1 MNEVPMCLF
10 IACSTSDNTSRE
22 YIYTILKNRL
32 LGSHVCID
40 TNILDVPTNLKFC
53 TFDDLLKCADDLQK
67 YDSYAYGCLKKIEK
81 IAKEYDENI
90 ELKIIYQR
98 QHINIDQYIRRFSW
112 DDAKYPRNR
121 SLVDT
126 IDVII
131 NNITKLSDEIQ
142 IKSNILNDLKEKK
155 KLYISK
161 HDSNNFIHK
170 NLNEILTPQVVN
182 ESDFMETEYITT
194 VIAYVSKDS
203 INDWV
208 SNYEKFSQYVVPRS
222 TKQFNDLIDKD
233 GNTLWKA
240 FVFKKFVNNFI
251 ENAKSKNFIVK
262 PFKYDETHYNNIME
276 SRTKIETEV
285 IRQETFLRRM
295 CLAAFSDVFI
305 AFIHINILRVF
316 CESVLRFGV
325 PPNFASFSIR
335 INGESKEKK
344 VRKKLYDIFST
355 TDSIGKNYLKRS
367 DENDEEI
374 YPYVSVSFKI

>member
-1 MNEVPMCLF
+1 MSEIPMCLF
-10 IACSTSDNTSRE
+10 IACSTRDNTSRE

-32 LGSHVCID
+32 LGSHICID
-40 TNILDVPTNLKFC
+40 TNILDVPTNIKFC
-53 TFDDLLKCADDLQK
+53 SFDDLLKCADDLQK

-98 QHINIDQYIRRFSW
+98 QHINIDQYIRRFTW
-112 DDAKYPRNR
+112 DDAKYPRSR
-121 SLVDT
+121 SLTDT
-126 IDVII
+126 IDVMI

-142 IKSNILNDLKEKK
+142 IKSSMLNDLKEKK
-155 KLYISK
+155 KK
-161 HDSNNFIHK
+161 EVPKNDSNNFFLR
-170 NLNEILTPQVVN
+170 NLNEILTPQTVS
-182 ESDFMETEYITT
+182 ETDFIETEYLTT
-194 VIAYVSKDS
+194 LIAYVPKNS
-203 INDWV
+203 IDDWLN
-208 SNYEKFSQYVVPRS
+208 NYEKFSSYVVPRS
-222 TKQFNDLIDKD
+222 TEQFKDLIDKD
-233 GNTLWKA
+233 GNTLWKV
-240 FVFKKFVNNFI
+240 FVFKKFAEDFKK
-251 ENAKSKNFIVK
+251 EAKVKKFIVK
-262 PFKYDETHYNNIME
+262 SFKYDEKQYNDMME
-276 SRTKIETEV
+276 SRTKVEAEI

-295 CLAAFSDVFI
+295 CLAAFSDIFI

-344 VRKKLYDIFST
+344 VRKKLYDIFSS
-355 TDSIGKNYLKRS
+355 TDSIGKNYIKRS

>member
-1 MNEVPMCLF
+1 MSESPMCLF
-10 IACSTSDNTSRE
+10 IACSTRDNTSRE

-53 TFDDLLKCADDLQK
+53 SFDDLLKCADDLQK

-81 IAKEYDENI
+81 LAKEYDENI

-121 SLVDT
+121 SLTDT
-126 IDVII
+126 IDVMV
-131 NNITKLSDEIQ
+131 NNITKLSDEIH
-142 IKSNILNDLKEKK
+142 IKSNMLNDLKEKK
-155 KLYISK
+155 KKDIPK
-161 HDSNNFIHK
+161 TDTNNFFLK
-170 NLNEILTPQVVN
+170 NLNEILTPQTV
-182 ESDFMETEYITT
+182 SQADFMETEYLTT
-194 VIAYVSKDS
+194 LIAYIPKNSVEEWLAS
-203 INDWV
+203 
-208 SNYEKFSQYVVPRS
+208 YEKFSEYVVPRS
-222 TKQFNDLIDKD
+222 TEQFKGLVDKD
-233 GNTLWKA
+233 GNTLWKVY
-240 FVFKKFVNNFI
+240 VFRKFAESFKEAAKLKKFVV
-251 ENAKSKNFIVK
+251 KS
-262 PFKYDETHYNNIME
+262 FKYDEKKYNDVME
-276 SRTKIETEV
+276 SRTKVEAEI

-295 CLAAFSDVFI
+295 CLAAFSDIFS

-355 TDSIGKNYLKRS
+355 TDSIGKNYIKRS

>member
-262 PFKYDETHYNNIME
+262 PFKYDESHYNNIME

>member
-1 MNEVPMCLF
+1 MSESPMCLF
-10 IACSTSDNTSRE
+10 IACSTRDNTSRE

-53 TFDDLLKCADDLQK
+53 SFDDLLKCADDLQK

-81 IAKEYDENI
+81 LAKEYDENI

-121 SLVDT
+121 SLTDT
-126 IDVII
+126 IDVMV
-131 NNITKLSDEIQ
+131 NNITKLSDEIH
-142 IKSNILNDLKEKK
+142 IKSSMLNELKEKK
-155 KLYISK
+155 KKDIPK
-161 HDSNNFIHK
+161 TDTNNFFLK
-170 NLNEILTPQVVN
+170 NLNEILTPQTVN
-182 ESDFMETEYITT
+182 QNDFMETEYLTT
-194 VIAYVSKDS
+194 LIAYIPKNSVEEWLAS
-203 INDWV
+203 
-208 SNYEKFSQYVVPRS
+208 YEKFSEYVVPRS
-222 TKQFNDLIDKD
+222 TEQFKGLVDKD
-233 GNTLWKA
+233 GNTLWKVY
-240 FVFKKFVNNFI
+240 VFKKFAESFK
-251 ENAKSKNFIVK
+251 EAAKLKKFVVK
-262 PFKYDETHYNNIME
+262 SFKYDEKKYNDVME
-276 SRTKIETEV
+276 SRTKVEAEI

-295 CLAAFSDVFI
+295 CLAAFSDVFS

-355 TDSIGKNYLKRS
+355 TDSIGKNYIKRS

>member
-1 MNEVPMCLF
+1 MSEIPMCLF
-10 IACSTSDNTSRE
+10 IACSTRDNTSRE

-32 LGSHVCID
+32 LGSHICID
-40 TNILDVPTNLKFC
+40 TNILDVPTNIKFC
-53 TFDDLLKCADDLQK
+53 SFDDLLKCADDLQK

-98 QHINIDQYIRRFSW
+98 QHINIDQYIRRFTW
-112 DDAKYPRNR
+112 DDAKYPRSR
-121 SLVDT
+121 SLTDT
-126 IDVII
+126 IDVMI

-142 IKSNILNDLKEKK
+142 IKSSMLNDLKEKK
-155 KLYISK
+155 KK
-161 HDSNNFIHK
+161 EVPKNDSNNFFLR
-170 NLNEILTPQVVN
+170 NLNEILTPQTVS
-182 ESDFMETEYITT
+182 ETDFIETEYLTT
-194 VIAYVSKDS
+194 LIAYVPKNS
-203 INDWV
+203 IDDWLN
-208 SNYEKFSQYVVPRS
+208 NYEKFSSYVVPRS
-222 TKQFNDLIDKD
+222 TEQFKDLIDKD
-233 GNTLWKA
+233 GNTLWKV
-240 FVFKKFVNNFI
+240 FVFKKFAEDFKK
-251 ENAKSKNFIVK
+251 EAKVK
-262 PFKYDETHYNNIME
+262 KFVVKSFKYDEKQYNDMME
-276 SRTKIETEV
+276 SRTKVEAEI

-295 CLAAFSDVFI
+295 CLAAFSDIFI

-344 VRKKLYDIFST
+344 VRKKLYDIFSSS
-355 TDSIGKNYLKRS
+355 DSIGKNYIKRS

>member
-1 MNEVPMCLF
+1 MCLF
-10 IACSTSDNTSRE
+10 IACSTRDNTSRE

-53 TFDDLLKCADDLQK
+53 SFDDLLKCADDLQK

-81 IAKEYDENI
+81 LAKEYDENI

-98 QHINIDQYIRRFSW
+98 QHINIDQYIRRFTW

-121 SLVDT
+121 SLTDT
-126 IDVII
+126 IDVMV
-131 NNITKLSDEIQ
+131 NNITKLSDEIH
-142 IKSNILNDLKEKK
+142 IKSSMLNDLKEKK
-155 KLYISK
+155 KKDIPK
-161 HDSNNFIHK
+161 TDTNNFFLK
-170 NLNEILTPQVVN
+170 NLNEILTPQTV
-182 ESDFMETEYITT
+182 SQADFMETEYLTT
-194 VIAYVSKDS
+194 LIAYIPKNSVDEWLAS
-203 INDWV
+203 
-208 SNYEKFSQYVVPRS
+208 YEKFSQYVVPRS
-222 TKQFNDLIDKD
+222 TEQFKGLVDKD
-233 GNTLWKA
+233 GNTLWKVY
-240 FVFKKFVNNFI
+240 VFKKFAESFK
-251 ENAKSKNFIVK
+251 EAAKLKKFVVK
-262 PFKYDETHYNNIME
+262 SFKYDEQKYNDVME
-276 SRTKIETEV
+276 SRTKVEAEI

-295 CLAAFSDVFI
+295 CLAAFSDIFS

-344 VRKKLYDIFST
+344 VRKKLYDIFSS
-355 TDSIGKNYLKRS
+355 TDSIGKNYIKRS

>member
-1 MNEVPMCLF
+1 MSESPMCLF
-10 IACSTSDNTSRE
+10 IACSTRDNTSRE

-53 TFDDLLKCADDLQK
+53 SFDDLLKCADDLQK

-81 IAKEYDENI
+81 LAKEYDENI

-98 QHINIDQYIRRFSW
+98 QHINIDQYIRRFTW

-121 SLVDT
+121 SLTDT
-126 IDVII
+126 IDVMV
-131 NNITKLSDEIQ
+131 NNITKLSDEIH
-142 IKSNILNDLKEKK
+142 IKSSMLNDLKEKK
-155 KLYISK
+155 KKDIPK
-161 HDSNNFIHK
+161 TDTNNFFLK
-170 NLNEILTPQVVN
+170 NLNEILTPQTV
-182 ESDFMETEYITT
+182 SQADFMETEYLTT
-194 VIAYVSKDS
+194 LIAYIPKNSVDEWLAS
-203 INDWV
+203 
-208 SNYEKFSQYVVPRS
+208 YEKFSQYVVPRS
-222 TKQFNDLIDKD
+222 TEQFKGLVDKD
-233 GNTLWKA
+233 GNTLWKVY
-240 FVFKKFVNNFI
+240 VFKKFAESFK
-251 ENAKSKNFIVK
+251 EAAKLKKFVVK
-262 PFKYDETHYNNIME
+262 SFKYDEQKYNDVME
-276 SRTKIETEV
+276 SRTKVEAEI

-295 CLAAFSDVFI
+295 CLAAFSDIFS

-344 VRKKLYDIFST
+344 VRKKLYDIFSS
-355 TDSIGKNYLKRS
+355 TDSIGKNYIKRS

>member
-1 MNEVPMCLF
+1 MSEVPMCLF
-10 IACSTSDNTSRE
+10 IACSTRDNTSRE

-53 TFDDLLKCADDLQK
+53 SFDDLLKCADDLQK
-67 YDSYAYGCLKKIEK
+67 YDTYTYGCLKKIEK

-121 SLVDT
+121 SLTDT
-126 IDVII
+126 IDIMI

-142 IKSNILNDLKEKK
+142 IKSSMLNDLKEKK
-155 KLYISK
+155 KKEVPTNSV
-161 HDSNNFIHK
+161 NNFFLR
-170 NLNEILTPQVVN
+170 NLNEILTPQTVSQ
-182 ESDFMETEYITT
+182 SDFIETEYLTT
-194 VIAYVSKDS
+194 LIAYIPKNLEDEWL
-203 INDWV
+203 N
-208 SNYEKFSQYVVPRS
+208 NYEKFSDYVVPRS
-222 TKQFNDLIDKD
+222 TEQFKNLIDKD
-233 GNTLWKA
+233 GNTLWKVY
-240 FVFKKFVNNFI
+240 VFKKFAENFK
-251 ENAKSKNFIVK
+251 EAAKGKKFIVK
-262 PFKYDETHYNNIME
+262 SFKYDEKHYNDIME
-276 SRTKIETEV
+276 SRTKVEAEI
-285 IRQETFLRRM
+285 IRQESFLRRM
-295 CLAAFSDVFI
+295 CLAAFSDIFI

-344 VRKKLYDIFST
+344 VRKKLYDIFSS
-355 TDSIGKNYLKRS
+355 TDSIGKNYIKRS
-367 DENDEEI
+367 DDNDEEI

>member
-1 MNEVPMCLF
+1 MSEIPMCLF
-10 IACSTSDNTSRE
+10 IACSTRDNTSRE

-32 LGSHVCID
+32 LGSHICID

-53 TFDDLLKCADDLQK
+53 SFDDLLKCADDLQK

-121 SLVDT
+121 SLTDTVD
-126 IDVII
+126 IMI

-142 IKSNILNDLKEKK
+142 IKSSMLNDLKEKK
-155 KLYISK
+155 KKDIPIS
-161 HDSNNFIHK
+161 DSNNFLLR
-170 NLNEILTPQVVN
+170 NLNEILTPQTVS
-182 ESDFMETEYITT
+182 ESDFIETEHLTT
-194 VIAYVSKDS
+194 LVACIPKNLVEEWK
-203 INDWV
+203 NT
-208 SNYEKFSQYVVPRS
+208 YEKFCEYVVPRS
-222 TKQFNDLIDKD
+222 TEQFKDLVDKD
-233 GNTLWKA
+233 GNTLWKVL
-240 FVFKKFVNNFI
+240 VFKKYAENFKQA
-251 ENAKSKNFIVK
+251 AKLKKIVVK
-262 PFKYDETHYNNIME
+262 SFKYDEKQYNDMME
-276 SRTKIETEV
+276 TRTKIEAEI

-295 CLAAFSDVFI
+295 CLAAFSDIFI

-344 VRKKLYDIFST
+344 VRKKLYDIFSS
-355 TDSIGKNYLKRS
+355 TDSIGKNYIKKS

>member
-1 MNEVPMCLF
+1 MSESPMCLF
-10 IACSTSDNTSRE
+10 IACSTRDNTSRE

-53 TFDDLLKCADDLQK
+53 SFDDLLKCADDLQK
-67 YDSYAYGCLKKIEK
+67 YESYAYGCLKKIEK
-81 IAKEYDENI
+81 LAKEYDENI

-121 SLVDT
+121 SLTDT
-126 IDVII
+126 IDVMV
-131 NNITKLSDEIQ
+131 NNITKLSDEIH
-142 IKSNILNDLKEKK
+142 IKSSMLSDLKERKK
-155 KLYISK
+155 KDIPK
-161 HDSNNFIHK
+161 TDTNNFFLK
-170 NLNEILTPQVVN
+170 NLNEILTPQTVN
-182 ESDFMETEYITT
+182 ETDFMETEYLTT
-194 VIAYVSKDS
+194 LIAYIPKNSVDEWLAS
-203 INDWV
+203 
-208 SNYEKFSQYVVPRS
+208 YEKFSQYVVPRS
-222 TKQFNDLIDKD
+222 TEQFKGLVDKD
-233 GNTLWKA
+233 GNTLWKVY
-240 FVFKKFVNNFI
+240 VFRKFAESFKEAAKVKKFVV
-251 ENAKSKNFIVK
+251 KS
-262 PFKYDETHYNNIME
+262 FKYDEKKYNDVME
-276 SRTKIETEV
+276 SRTKVEAEI

-295 CLAAFSDVFI
+295 CLAAFSDIFS

-355 TDSIGKNYLKRS
+355 TDSIGKNYIKRS

>member
-1 MNEVPMCLF
+1 MSEIPMCLF
-10 IACSTSDNTSRE
+10 IACSTRDNTSRE

-32 LGSHVCID
+32 LGSQVCID

-53 TFDDLLKCADDLQK
+53 SFDDLLKCADDLQK
-67 YDSYAYGCLKKIEK
+67 YDVYAYGCLKKIEK

-121 SLVDT
+121 SLTET
-126 IDVII
+126 IDIMI
-131 NNITKLSDEIQ
+131 NNVTKLTDEIQ
-142 IKSNILNDLKEKK
+142 IKCSILNDLKEKK
-155 KLYISK
+155 KKDIPK
-161 HDSNNFIHK
+161 NEKNNFFFK
-170 NLNEILTPQVVN
+170 NLNEILTPQIVSK
-182 ESDFMETEYITT
+182 SDFMETEYITT
-194 VIAYVSKDS
+194 LIAYVHKNKIDEWL
-203 INDWV
+203 N
-208 SNYEKFSQYVVPRS
+208 NYESFCEYVVPRS
-222 TKQFNDLIDKD
+222 TQQFQNLEDKD
-233 GNTLWKA
+233 GNTLWKV
-240 FVFKKFVNNFI
+240 FVFKKFSHNFMQA
-251 ENAKSKNFIVK
+251 AKLKNFIVK
-262 PFKYDETHYNNIME
+262 SFLYDEKKYNDIME
-276 SRTKIETEV
+276 SRTKIEAEI

-295 CLAAFSDVFI
+295 CLAAFSDIFI
-305 AFIHINILRVF
+305 AFIHLNILRVF

-344 VRKKLYDIFST
+344 VRKKLYDIFSNS
-355 TDSIGKNYLKRS
+355 DSIGKNYIKRS

>member
-126 IDVII
+126 VDVII

-251 ENAKSKNFIVK
+251 ENAKNKNFIVK
-262 PFKYDETHYNNIME
+262 PFKYDESHYNNIME

>member
-1 MNEVPMCLF
+1 MSEIPMCLF
-10 IACSTSDNTSRE
+10 IACSTRDNTSRE

-32 LGSHVCID
+32 LGSHICID

-53 TFDDLLKCADDLQK
+53 SFDDLLKCADDLQK

-121 SLVDT
+121 SLTDTVD
-126 IDVII
+126 IMI

-142 IKSNILNDLKEKK
+142 IKSSMLNDLKEKK
-155 KLYISK
+155 KKDIPLN
-161 HDSNNFIHK
+161 DSNNFLLR
-170 NLNEILTPQVVN
+170 NLNEILTPQTVN
-182 ESDFMETEYITT
+182 ESDFIETEHLTT
-194 VIAYVSKDS
+194 LVACVPK
-203 INDWV
+203 NLVEEWK
-208 SNYEKFSQYVVPRS
+208 SNYEKFCEYVVPRS
-222 TKQFNDLIDKD
+222 TEQFKDLVDKD
-233 GNTLWKA
+233 GNTLWKVL
-240 FVFKKFVNNFI
+240 VFKKFAENFKQA
-251 ENAKSKNFIVK
+251 AKLKKIVVK
-262 PFKYDETHYNNIME
+262 SFKYDEKQYNDMME
-276 SRTKIETEV
+276 TRTKIEAEI

-295 CLAAFSDVFI
+295 CLAAFSDIFI

-344 VRKKLYDIFST
+344 VRKKLYDIFAS
-355 TDSIGKNYLKRS
+355 TDSIGKNYIKKS

>member
-1 MNEVPMCLF
+1 MNEMPICLF
-10 IACSTSDNTSRE
+10 IACSTGDNTSRE

-121 SLVDT
+121 SLIDT

-142 IKSNILNDLKEKK
+142 IKSNVLNDLKEKK

-161 HDSNNFIHK
+161 HDTNNFIHK
-170 NLNEILTPQVVN
+170 NLNEILTPQIVS

-194 VIAYVSKDS
+194 VIAYVPKDL
-203 INDWV
+203 INEWV
-208 SNYEKFSQYVVPRS
+208 NNYEKFSQYVVPRS
-222 TKQFNDLIDKD
+222 TKQFNNLIDKD
-233 GNTLWKA
+233 GNTLWKV

-251 ENAKSKNFIVK
+251 ENAKNKNFIVK
-262 PFKYDETHYNNIME
+262 PFKYDESHYNNIME

-355 TDSIGKNYLKRS
+355 TDSIGKNYAKRS

>member
-1 MNEVPMCLF
+1 MSEIPMCLF
-10 IACSTSDNTSRE
+10 IACSTRDNTSRE

-32 LGSHVCID
+32 LGSHICID
-40 TNILDVPTNLKFC
+40 TNILDVPTNIKFC
-53 TFDDLLKCADDLQK
+53 SFDDLLKCADDLQK

-98 QHINIDQYIRRFSW
+98 QHINIDQYIRRFTW
-112 DDAKYPRNR
+112 DDAKYPRSR
-121 SLVDT
+121 SLTDT
-126 IDVII
+126 IDIMI

-142 IKSNILNDLKEKK
+142 IKSSMLNDLKEKK
-155 KLYISK
+155 KK
-161 HDSNNFIHK
+161 EVPKNDSNNFFLR
-170 NLNEILTPQVVN
+170 NLNEILTPQTVN
-182 ESDFMETEYITT
+182 ETDFIETEYLTT
-194 VIAYVSKDS
+194 LIAYVPKNSVDDW
-203 INDWV
+203 IN
-208 SNYEKFSQYVVPRS
+208 NYEKFSSYVVPRS
-222 TKQFNDLIDKD
+222 TEQFKDLIDKD
-233 GNTLWKA
+233 GNTLWKV
-240 FVFKKFVNNFI
+240 FVFKKFAEDFKK
-251 ENAKSKNFIVK
+251 EAKVKKFIVK
-262 PFKYDETHYNNIME
+262 SFKYDEKHYNDIME
-276 SRTKIETEV
+276 SRTKVEAEI

-295 CLAAFSDVFI
+295 CLAAFSDIFI

-344 VRKKLYDIFST
+344 VRKKLYDIFSS
-355 TDSIGKNYLKRS
+355 TDSIGKNYIKRS

>member
-1 MNEVPMCLF
+1 MNEMPMCLF

-32 LGSHVCID
+32 LGSNVCID

-121 SLVDT
+121 SLIDT

-131 NNITKLSDEIQ
+131 NNITKLHDEIQ

-170 NLNEILTPQVVN
+170 NLNEILTPQIVS

-194 VIAYVSKDS
+194 VIAYVPKDS
-203 INDWV
+203 ISEWIN
-208 SNYEKFSQYVVPRS
+208 NYEKFSQYVVPRS
-222 TKQFNDLIDKD
+222 AKQFNDLIDKD
-233 GNTLWKA
+233 GNTLWKV

-251 ENAKSKNFIVK
+251 ENAKNKNFIVK
-262 PFKYDETHYNNIME
+262 PFKYDESHYNNIME

-355 TDSIGKNYLKRS
+355 TDSIGKNYIKRS